1 MARPR
6 SPGHAKKTAQKKL
19 SFLYGK
25 SAPKRA
31 RYDLLQAGRN
41 GFYLFRTPP
50 SKMRT
55 VSPLRR
61 SSCKGSRSS
70 RSRLLSFRPG
80 TSNVHQIL
88 AFSLYRFS
96 PRRATDSARFPRSR
110 SHFCAR
116 RFRLYHT
123 TVRPPRAIGY
133 SFFIKGSPIFRL
145 AHGFAAAA
153 FPSDSPHE
161 AASPLISAAG
171 VPADGP
177 ANFFRPRK
185 KTGSSAGL
193 RLIYPFCQSKKPS
206 PL

>member
-1 MARPR
+1 MAKARR
-6 SPGHAKKTAQKKL
+6 NARGMIFYRQGETVFIS
-19 SFLYGK
+19 
-25 SAPKRA
+25 SAP
-31 RYDLLQAGRN
+31 
-41 GFYLFRTPP
+41 PP

-80 TSNVHQIL
+80 TSNFHQIL

-161 AASPLISAAG
+161 AASPLI

-206 PL
+206 PM